1 MSDQSLAE
9 VHDSLTASIVALQDQ
24 IRALVHM
31 RAAVAELIDEQRIA
45 EQFLAED
52 AGLDVSDF
60 REVRELVR
68 ANEMPVVHEDP
79 ADTGDVERILER
91 LRGL

>member
-1 MSDQSLAE
+1 MSEQSLAE
-9 VHDSLTASIVALQDQ
+9 VHDSLSASIVALQDQ

-31 RAAVAELIDEQRIA
+31 RAVVAELIDDQRIA

-52 AGLDVSDF
+52 AGLDVRDF

-68 ANEMPVVHEDP
+68 AKETTVDP
-79 ADTGDVERILER
+79 DIWMVDASINDKTG
-91 LRGL
+91 GAS